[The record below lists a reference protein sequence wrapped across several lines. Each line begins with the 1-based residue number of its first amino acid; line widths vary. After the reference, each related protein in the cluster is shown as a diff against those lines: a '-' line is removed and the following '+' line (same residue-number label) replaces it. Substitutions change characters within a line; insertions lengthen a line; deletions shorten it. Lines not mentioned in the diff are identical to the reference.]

1 MAELCCQSKGASR
14 PTYDPGS
21 ARRCKPVGRWSQ
33 VGHKVIMSSIP
44 NVSLDWFHFSRQG
57 KGATAPCG
65 PGPVTAWALS
75 TRPPLT
81 LLLACLGQRSPRE
94 PLLAED
100 LPALVRNECLHA
112 QCSRGTAASAF
123 CLLRMT
129 PRLMWARVW
138 LGHPR
143 ARTVH
148 PGSGAATRL
157 CQHLWDEPGDPP
169 RRVTAACCPP
179 SERGRPLGFA
189 LRPLFQDRSDL
200 GTGRAR

>member
-1 MAELCCQSKGASR
+1 MPEQGGFPSHVRPWLCPQVQAGGTLEPGWPQSHHELYSKCVLGLVPFLKTGKGGHSTLWAGASQGL
-14 PTYDPGS
+14 GS
-21 ARRCKPVGRWSQ
+21 EHPASAD
-33 VGHKVIMSSIP
+33 SS
-44 NVSLDWFHFSRQG
+44 
-57 KGATAPCG
+57 
-65 PGPVTAWALS
+65 
-75 TRPPLT
+75 
-81 LLLACLGQRSPRE
+81 LLECLGHRSPRE

-112 QCSRGTAASAF
+112 QWSRGTATSAF

-129 PRLMWARVW
+129 QRLMWAQAW
-138 LGHPR
+138 LGHPG

-148 PGSGAATRL
+148 PGSGATTRL

-179 SERGRPLGFA
+179 SERRRPLGFA

>member
-1 MAELCCQSKGASR
+1 
-14 PTYDPGS
+14 
-21 ARRCKPVGRWSQ
+21 
-33 VGHKVIMSSIP
+33 MSSIP
-44 NVSLDWFHFSRQG
+44 NVSLDWFRFSRQG

-65 PGPVTAWALS
+65 PGPVRAWALS
-75 TRPPLT
+75 TRAPLT
-81 LLLACLGQRSPRE
+81 LLSSSAWGTGAPGSQ
-94 PLLAED
+94 LLAED

-112 QCSRGTAASAF
+112 QWSRGTAASAF

-129 PRLMWARVW
+129 PRLMRAQAW
-138 LGHPR
+138 LGHPG

-148 PGSGAATRL
+148 PGSGATTRL

-179 SERGRPLGFA
+179 SERRRPLGFA
-189 LRPLFQDRSDL
+189 LHPLFQDRSDL